1 MEYTIVEAV
10 HKKDMPP
17 KEGFKPS
24 QIIALK
30 LSDGTTTHEAE
41 WITSQDT
48 NPDSLKGSRRGFTLE
63 PTQYGM
69 RAKADRPAFGG
80 GGGFRPRDPKE
91 SAAIQR
97 QHSQGCAVAL
107 LHVKAMFGSLSEDD
121 LTPAKIRELADWFDD
136 DIAAGVERKHPS
148 QKMVNGLPVHNE
160 PVRTG
165 APDTVT
171 PTADYESTPTDGTE
185 PFAA

>member
-80 GGGFRPRDPKE
+80 GGGFKPRDPKDT
-91 SAAIQR
+91 AAIQR
-97 QHSQGCAVAL
+97 QHSQGVPSRCCTSRPCGKL
-107 LHVKAMFGSLSEDD
+107 TEED
-121 LTPAKIRELADWFDD
+121 LTPAKIRA
-136 DIAAGVERKHPS
+136 
-148 QKMVNGLPVHNE
+148 LPITSMTTS
-160 PVRTG
+160 PRGWSASIPRRRWSTACRFTTSRCARVRL
-165 APDTVT
+165 PDTDRGRHRPRRRT
-171 PTADYESTPTDGTE
+171 
-185 PFAA
+185 